1 MSTATILAQEFEAE
15 AKAALLGVLN
25 EARAF
30 VDSATS
36 LLWTGAESI
45 VDPEIAKARHA
56 LTAAFQRFERTE
68 SAIIDLKL
76 ATFYDPHSPAI
87 LTISTTN

>member
-1 MSTATILAQEFEAE
+1 MTTPSALAQEFEAE
-15 AKAALLGVLN
+15 AKAALLSFLN

-45 VDPEIAKARHA
+45 VDPEVTKARHA
-56 LTAAFQRFERTE
+56 LTAAFRRFERTE
-68 SAIIDLKL
+68 DSIIDLKL
-76 ATFYDPHSPAI
+76 KTFYDPHT
-87 LTISTTN
+87 LTTPPYPLTK